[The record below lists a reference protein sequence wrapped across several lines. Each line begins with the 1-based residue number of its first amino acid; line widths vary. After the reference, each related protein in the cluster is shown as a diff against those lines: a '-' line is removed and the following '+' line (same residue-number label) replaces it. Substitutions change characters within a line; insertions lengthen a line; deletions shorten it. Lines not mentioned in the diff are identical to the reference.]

1 MDKIIRL
8 KIDSSSNGKTV
19 KDILLN
25 NMGLSMGVIRGLKQ
39 IPDGIMLNNK
49 SVYVTKTVSEND
61 ILVVSIKDKQSPNIV
76 PSEITLDIL
85 YEDDEI
91 IALNKPREM
100 PTHPSHNHHNDTL
113 ANGLVNYF
121 KDKTFTFRAI
131 TRLDRDTSGI
141 VLVAKNSISAQILG
155 EDIKNKKIEKE
166 YIAVV
171 NGIPPEGSGVISEPI
186 KRAKEG
192 IILRCV
198 APDGKEAITKYNV
211 VKNVKDLTLLSLI
224 PITGRTHQLRVHLSY
239 IGTPI
244 YGDDLYGAPQ
254 INEKT
259 RLHCRKIR
267 FTHPVSK
274 QKMEIEAPV
283 PADVLDLINDY

>member
-8 KIDSSSNGKTV
+8 KIDSATHGKTV
-19 KDILLN
+19 KDILLS
-25 NMGLSMGVIRGLKQ
+25 NMGLSAGVIRGLKQ
-39 IPDGIMLNNK
+39 IPHSIMLNNEA
-49 SVYVTKTVSEND
+49 VYVTKTVSLND
-61 ILVVSIKDKQSPNIV
+61 MLTVSIKDKQSPNIV
-76 PSEITLDIL
+76 PSEIPLDIL
-85 YEDDEI
+85 YEDEEI

-141 VLVAKNSISAQILG
+141 VLVAKNSLSAQILG

-166 YIAVV
+166 YIAVINGQPSDD
-171 NGIPPEGSGVISEPI
+171 NGIISAPI

-198 APDGKEAITKYNV
+198 APDGKEAVTEYKVLKKINGF
-211 VKNVKDLTLLSLI
+211 TLISLI
-224 PITGRTHQLRVHLSY
+224 PITGRTHQLRVHLSH
-239 IGTPI
+239 IGNPI

-254 INEKT
+254 KNEKT
-259 RLHCRKIR
+259 RLHCKKLI
-267 FTHPVSK
+267 FNHPVTK
-274 QKMEIEAPV
+274 KKIEIEAPI
-283 PADVLDLINDY
+283 PDDILNLIL